1 LLKSPKRRALDHTR
15 GTGNINV
22 DDKTTVTLTPA
33 APKPTLDRFFGLSE
47 RATSLPQEVIAG
59 ATTFASMAYIIAVN
73 PAIMSNTGMDRGDL
87 VMATALAAIFGS
99 IMMGLWANLPLAVAP
114 AMGSNVIFTYVIV
127 KQMNAPWQGAL
138 AMVAFTG
145 VVFLILSLTKLREKV
160 AKEVPEA
167 LKIGIQA
174 AVGTLIVFIGLRGA
188 GFIVAN
194 PSTYI
199 AMGSLKN
206 PPVLLTMAGLLL
218 TPILVVR
225 KVPGALIIAIAA
237 ITIVGCFVPA
247 GAGKM
252 VTTLPSALIAWPK
265 WPASTFAQLDFKWLF
280 SNFFIALP
288 LLFYFLCAEFFS
300 TLGTLIG
307 VTGAAN
313 LRRPDG
319 SIPSATAAFATDATA
334 SIVGPVLGTSVVTA
348 YIESITGVQ
357 AGGRTGLTSITVA
370 GVFVLALF
378 FWPIFVI
385 VPAQATAPALVLV
398 GVLMMQGL
406 AKIDL
411 SDLTNAIPIV
421 LTLLVT
427 VLTNN
432 LINGM
437 ALGTLSLILILI
449 ATGRAKEISGIVW
462 GLGVVFLCFF
472 YVTTML
478 M

>member
-1 LLKSPKRRALDHTR
+1 VGEKSVNDTASV
-15 GTGNINV
+15 TGATEPQGAV
-22 DDKTTVTLTPA
+22 
-33 APKPTLDRFFGLSE
+33 DRFFGLSQ
-47 RATSLPQEVIAG
+47 RATSLPQEMIAG

-73 PAIMSNTGMDRGDL
+73 PAIMSNAGMDRGDL

-114 AMGSNVIFTYVIV
+114 AMGSNVIFTYVVV

-188 GFIVAN
+188 GFIVTN

-206 PPVLLTMAGLLL
+206 PAVLLTMLGLLL

-225 KVPGALIIAIAA
+225 RVPGALIIAIAV
-237 ITIVGCFVPA
+237 ITIVGLFVPA

-252 VTTLPSALIAWPK
+252 ITTLPSSLIAWPK
-265 WPASTFAQLDFKWLF
+265 WPASTFGQLDFTWLF

-313 LRRPDG
+313 LRKPDG
-319 SIPSATAAFATDATA
+319 SIPNATAAFATDATA

-370 GVFVLALF
+370 ALFILALF

-411 SDLTNAIPIV
+411 TDLSNAIPIV

-437 ALGTLSLILILI
+437 ALGTLSLILILV

-462 GLGVVFLCFF
+462 GLGVVFLFFF
-472 YVTTML
+472 YVTTM
-478 M
+478 MM

>member
-1 LLKSPKRRALDHTR
+1 
-15 GTGNINV
+15 V
-22 DDKTTVTLTPA
+22 DDKTSVTSATA
-33 APKPTLDRFFGLSE
+33 APNGALDRFFGLST
-47 RATSLPQEVIAG
+47 RGTSLSQEMIAG

-73 PAIMSNTGMDRGDL
+73 PSIMSNAGMDRGDL

-99 IMMGLWANLPLAVAP
+99 VMMGLWANLPLAVAP

-127 KQMNAPWQGAL
+127 KQMGAPWQGAL

-206 PPVLLTMAGLLL
+206 PAVLLTMLGLLL

-225 KVPGALIIAIAA
+225 KVPGALIISIAA
-237 ITIVGCFVPA
+237 LTIAGFFVPA

-252 VTTLPSALIAWPK
+252 VTILPSALIAWPK
-265 WPASTFAQLDFKWLF
+265 WPASTFGQLDFKWLF

-288 LLFYFLCAEFFS
+288 LLFYFFCAEFFS

-313 LRRPDG
+313 LRNPDG
-319 SIPSATAAFATDATA
+319 SIPNATAAFATDATA

-370 GVFVLALF
+370 ALFLLALF
-378 FWPIFVI
+378 IWPIFVI

-411 SDLTNAIPIV
+411 TDLSNAIPIV

-437 ALGTLSLILILI
+437 GLGTLSLMLILLS
-449 ATGRAKEISGIVW
+449 TGRAKEISGIVW
-462 GLGVVFLCFF
+462 GLGVVFLLFF

-478 M
+478 

>member
-1 LLKSPKRRALDHTR
+1 M
-15 GTGNINV
+15 N
-22 DDKTTVTLTPA
+22 DKAAAAATEA
-33 APKPTLDRFFGLSE
+33 APRGVLDRFFRLTE
-47 RATSLPQEVIAG
+47 RSTSLSQEAIAG
-59 ATTFASMAYIIAVN
+59 ATTFAAMAYIIAVN
-73 PAIMSNTGMDRGDL
+73 PSIMSNAGMDRGDL
-87 VMATALAAIFGS
+87 VIATALAAIFGS
-99 IMMGLWANLPLAVAP
+99 VMMGLSANLPLAVAP

-127 KQMNAPWQGAL
+127 KQMGAPWQGAL

-160 AKEVPEA
+160 AKDVPEA

-206 PPVLLTMAGLLL
+206 PAMILTMLGILL

-237 ITIVGCFVPA
+237 ITLIGFFVPLSE
-247 GAGKM
+247 GKM
-252 VTTLPSALIAWPK
+252 VTTAPSSLIAWPK
-265 WPASTFAQLDFKWLF
+265 WPASTFGQLDFKWLF
-280 SNFFIALP
+280 TNFIIALP
-288 LLFYFLCAEFFS
+288 LLFYFICAEFFS

-319 SIPSATAAFATDATA
+319 SIPSATAAFATDATS
-334 SIVGPVLGTSVVTA
+334 SIVGPILGTSVVTA

-357 AGGRTGLTSITVA
+357 AGGRTGLTSLTVA
-370 GVFVLALF
+370 ALFVLALF

-385 VPAQATAPALVLV
+385 VPPQATAPALVLV
-398 GVLMMQGL
+398 GVLMIQGL
-406 AKIDL
+406 ARIDL
-411 SDLTNAIPIV
+411 TDLSNAIPIV

-449 ATGRAKEISGIVW
+449 ATGRVREISGVVW
-462 GLGVVFLCFF
+462 GLGVVFLAFF

>member
-1 LLKSPKRRALDHTR
+1 MND
-15 GTGNINV
+15 
-22 DDKTTVTLTPA
+22 PA
-33 APKPTLDRFFGLSE
+33 TSIAGAAQRPIGFLDRTFRLSE
-47 RATSLPQEVIAG
+47 RKTSVAQEVIAG
-59 ATTFASMAYIIAVN
+59 ATTFAAMAYILAVN
-73 PAIMSNTGMDRGDL
+73 PSIMSNAGMDRSDL
-87 VMATALAAIFGS
+87 VIATALAALFGS
-99 IMMGLWANLPLAVAP
+99 ALMGLWANLPLAVAP

-127 KQMNAPWQGAL
+127 KQLGAPWQGAL

-145 VVFLILSLTKLREKV
+145 VVFLILSLSKLREKV

-199 AMGSLKN
+199 AMGSLKS
-206 PPVLLTMAGLLL
+206 PAMLLTMLGILL
-218 TPILVVR
+218 TPLLVVR
-225 KVPGALIIAIAA
+225 KVPGALIIAVAA
-237 ITIVGCFVPA
+237 ITLVGLVVP
-247 GAGKM
+247 GANGKM
-252 VTTLPSALIAWPK
+252 VTAAPASLVAWPR
-265 WPASTFAQLDFKWLF
+265 WPSSTFAQLDFKWLF
-280 SNFFIALP
+280 SNFLIALP
-288 LLFYFLCAEFFS
+288 LLFYFICAEFFS

-313 LRRPDG
+313 LRQSDG
-319 SIPSATAAFATDATA
+319 SIPSATAAFATDATS
-334 SIVGPVLGTSVVTA
+334 SIVGPILGTSVVTA
-348 YIESITGVQ
+348 YIESIAGVQ
-357 AGGRTGLTSITVA
+357 AGGRTGLTAVTA
-370 GVFVLALF
+370 ATLFALALF

-385 VPAQATAPALVLV
+385 VPPQATAPALVLV

-406 AKIDL
+406 ARIDL
-411 SDLTNAIPIV
+411 TDLSNAIPIV

-437 ALGTLSLILILI
+437 ALGTLSFILICL
-449 ATGRAKEISGIVW
+449 ATSRAREITGVVW
-462 GLGVVFLCFF
+462 GLGIVFVAFF

>member
-1 LLKSPKRRALDHTR
+1 MSEAGATGTGGEAAPGFLERVFKLKER
-15 GTGNINV
+15 GTS
-22 DDKTTVTLTPA
+22 
-33 APKPTLDRFFGLSE
+33 LS
-47 RATSLPQEVIAG
+47 QEAIAG
-59 ATTFASMAYIIAVN
+59 ATTFAAMAYIIAVN
-73 PAIMSNTGMDRGDL
+73 PSIMSQAGMDRSDL
-87 VMATALAAIFGS
+87 VIATALAAIVGS
-99 IMMGLWANLPLAVAP
+99 VMMGLWANLPLAVAP

-127 KQMNAPWQGAL
+127 KQMGAPWQGAL
-138 AMVAFTG
+138 AMVAFSG

-160 AKEVPEA
+160 ARDVPEA
-167 LKIGIQA
+167 IKIGIQA
-174 AVGTLIVFIGLRGA
+174 GVGTLIVFIGLRGA
-188 GFIVAN
+188 GFIVQN

-206 PPVLLTMAGLLL
+206 PAVLLTLVGLLL

-237 ITIVGCFVPA
+237 LTVA
-247 GAGKM
+247 GLFIPGANGKM
-252 VTTLPSALIAWPK
+252 VTSLPSSLMAWPK
-265 WPASTFAQLDFKWLF
+265 WPSSTFAQLDVKWLF
-280 SNFFIALP
+280 SNFIVSLP
-288 LLFYFLCAEFFS
+288 LLFYFLSAEFFS

-313 LRRPDG
+313 LRKEDG
-319 SIPSATAAFATDATA
+319 SIPNATAAFATDATA
-334 SIVGPVLGTSVVTA
+334 SIIGPLLGTSVVTA

-357 AGGRTGLTSITVA
+357 AGGRTGLTSVTVA
-370 GVFVLALF
+370 AFFVLSLF

-385 VPAQATAPALVLV
+385 VPPQATAPALVLV

-406 AKIDL
+406 ARIDMMEL
-411 SDLTNAIPIV
+411 SNAIPIV
-421 LTLLVT
+421 LTLLIT

-437 ALGTLSLILILI
+437 GIGTLSFILILL
-449 ATGRAKEISGIVW
+449 ATGRVKEITSIVW
-462 GLGVVFLCFF
+462 GLGVVFLAFF

>member
-1 LLKSPKRRALDHTR
+1 MNDTASATVATEPPKGA
-15 GTGNINV
+15 V
-22 DDKTTVTLTPA
+22 
-33 APKPTLDRFFGLSE
+33 DRFFALSQ
-47 RATSLPQEVIAG
+47 RATSLPQEMIAG

-73 PAIMSNTGMDRGDL
+73 PAIMSNAGMDRGDL

-114 AMGSNVIFTYVIV
+114 AMGSNVIFTYVVV

-188 GFIVAN
+188 GFIVTN

-206 PPVLLTMAGLLL
+206 PAVLLTMLGLLL

-225 KVPGALIIAIAA
+225 RVPGALIIAIAI
-237 ITIVGCFVPA
+237 ITIVGLFVPA
-247 GAGKM
+247 GGGKM
-252 VTTLPSALIAWPK
+252 ITTLPSSLIAWPK
-265 WPASTFAQLDFKWLF
+265 WPASTFGQLDFMWLF

-319 SIPSATAAFATDATA
+319 SIPNATAAFATDATA

-370 GVFVLALF
+370 ALFILALF

-385 VPAQATAPALVLV
+385 VPPQATAPALVLV

-406 AKIDL
+406 ARIDL
-411 SDLTNAIPIV
+411 TDLSNAIPIV

-437 ALGTLSLILILI
+437 ALGTLSLIVILI

-462 GLGVVFLCFF
+462 GLGVVFLLFF
-472 YVTTML
+472 YVTTL